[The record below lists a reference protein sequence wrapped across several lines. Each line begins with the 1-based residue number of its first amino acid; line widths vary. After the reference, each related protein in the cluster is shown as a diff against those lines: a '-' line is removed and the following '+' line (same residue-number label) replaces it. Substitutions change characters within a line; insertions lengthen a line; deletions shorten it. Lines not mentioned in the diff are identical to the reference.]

1 METQTN
7 LEHRRLGRTGL
18 EVSALGLGAMGIISH
33 FHPDAASGVRVV
45 HRALELGI
53 NCIDTAASYFDSEE
67 ILGQALAG
75 RWDDVVLLTKTAMRR
90 GKRCQEE
97 IDRSFRRL
105 GTDHI
110 HIYQVH
116 HVQYREELDRV
127 LGPGGAVPLLQ
138 REKARGRVGHIGITS
153 HHPRVLAEALETGA
167 FDTVQLPYNPIEAD
181 TFRPIMEK
189 ARELDIGVLTMKPL
203 AGGRLSSVEAALR
216 FSVADPSV
224 ACTLA
229 GCTTLDHVERDVAAV
244 QGATPLDVAG
254 ASSRSLAEQGEDA
267 GSRSAMEALAKE
279 VAQLSDLFCRRCRY
293 CEKECPASIPISDIF
308 RCHDYLVL
316 NQAYAREEYRKLG
329 QHDGRCLD
337 CGGCEKI
344 CPYNLPVRDML
355 DIAHGELNQRRW
367 LELVTRVLQRTGSYD
382 LVRGAYFKLLGAK
395 ILPRF
400 RYLHRNDL
408 QGKRRKRRGR

>member
-1 METQTN
+1 MMDQPTLQR
-7 LEHRRLGRTGL
+7 RRLGRTDL
-18 EVSALGLGAMGIISH
+18 EVSVLGLGAMGIISH
-33 FHPDAASGVRVV
+33 FHPDAASGIQVV
-45 HRALELGI
+45 HRALDLGI

-67 ILGQALAG
+67 ILGKALAG
-75 RWDDVVLLTKTAMRR
+75 RWDRVIVLTKTAMRR
-90 GKRCQEE
+90 GRRCQEE

-105 GTDHI
+105 GTDHV
-110 HIYQVH
+110 HVYQVH
-116 HVQYREELDRV
+116 HVQYREELDKV
-127 LGPGGAVPLLQ
+127 LGPDGALELLQ
-138 REKARGRVGHIGITS
+138 REKARGRVGAIGITS
-153 HHPRVLAEALETGA
+153 HHPRVLGEALETGA
-167 FDTVQLPYNPIEAD
+167 FDTVQLPYNPIEAE
-181 TFRPIMEK
+181 TFRPIMRR
-189 ARELDIGVLTMKPL
+189 AQELDIGVLTMKPL

-216 FSVADPSV
+216 FSAGDPSV

-229 GCTTLDHVERDVAAV
+229 GCTTLEHVERDVAA
-244 QGATPLDVAG
+244 LAG
-254 ASSRSLAEQGEDA
+254 TAPMEQQERA
-267 GSRSAMEALAKE
+267 ALAQE
-279 VAQLSDLFCRRCRY
+279 IEQLGDLFCRRCRY
-293 CEKECPASIPISDIF
+293 CEKECPAEIPISDIF

>member
-167 FDTVQLPYNPIEAD
+167 FDTVQLPYNPIEAE
-181 TFRPIMEK
+181 TFRPIMNK
-189 ARELDIGVLTMKPL
+189 ARELDVGVLTMKPL

-216 FSVADPSV
+216 FSAGDPAVS
-224 ACTLA
+224 CTLA
-229 GCTTLDHVERDVAAV
+229 GCTTLEHVETDVAA
-244 QGATPLDVAG
+244 LAG
-254 ASSRSLAEQGEDA
+254 TTTVEQEERA
-267 GSRSAMEALAKE
+267 ALARE
-279 VAQLSDLFCRRCRY
+279 IEQLGDLFCRRCRY
-293 CEKECPASIPISDIF
+293 CEKECPAQIPISDIF

-329 QHDGRCLD
+329 DHQKTCVD

-344 CPYNLPVRDML
+344 CPYNLPVREML
-355 DIAHGELNQRRW
+355 DMAHGELNHNRW
-367 LELVTRVLQRTGSYD
+367 IELVTRVLQRTGGYD
-382 LVRGAYFKLLGAK
+382 LVRGAYFKLLGARM
-395 ILPRF
+395 LPQF

-408 QGKRRKRRGR
+408 DGNKRKRRSR

>member
-1 METQTN
+1 MSTP
-7 LEHRRLGRTGL
+7 LPRRRLGRTGL
-18 EVSALGLGAMGIISH
+18 QVSPLGLGAMGIISH
-33 FHPDAASGVRVV
+33 YHPDAASGVQVV
-45 HRALELGI
+45 HRALDLGL

-75 RWDDVVLLTKTAMRR
+75 RWDQVVLMTKTAMRR
-90 GKRCQEE
+90 GRRCQEE

-105 GTDHI
+105 NTEHI
-110 HIYQVH
+110 HLYQVY
-116 HVQYREELDRV
+116 HVQYREELNSV
-127 LGPGGAVPLLQ
+127 LAPGGAVELLQ
-138 REKARGRVGHIGITS
+138 REKERGRVGFIGITS
-153 HHPRVLAEALETGA
+153 HHPRVLAEALDTGA

-279 VAQLSDLFCRRCRY
+279 MEQLGDLFCRRCRY

-308 RCHDYLVL
+308 RCHDYMVL

-329 QHDGRCLD
+329 DHQESCTE
-337 CGGCEKI
+337 CGACEAI
-344 CPYNLPVRDML
+344 CPYHLPVREML
-355 DIAHGELNQRRW
+355 DTAHGELNRGRW
-367 LELVTRVLQRTGSYD
+367 IELATNLLQRTGGYD
-382 LVRGAYFKLLGAK
+382 LVRGAYFRLLGARV
-395 ILPRF
+395 LPRH
-400 RYLHRNDL
+400 RYLHRRDI
-408 QGKRRKRRGR
+408 KTRRKGRRS